1 MPCPNYRRE
10 RTISKAFRVTP
21 EESDRIALLA
31 KCAGV
36 PQQKYIMT
44 KIEDKEFT
52 IVPDIRTYKVLR
64 DEMHAVYRELSR
76 LRDCSDMDER
86 LIAKVELLSDLFLGI
101 AGDNPE
107 SELEKEDGMIAGMER
122 G

>member
-44 KIEDKEFT
+44 KIEDKEFI

-64 DEMHAVYRELSR
+64 DEMRAVYRELSR

-86 LIAKVELLSDLFLGI
+86 LIAKLDLLSDLFLGI
-101 AGDNPE
+101 AGDDPE

>member
-64 DEMHAVYRELSR
+64 DEMRAVYRELSR

-86 LIAKVELLSDLFLGI
+86 LIAKVELLSDLFTGLV
-101 AGDNPE
+101 GDEPE
-107 SELEKEDGMIAGMER
+107 SEIDKEDDMIAGMKR